1 MTSVRTRLVLSLLIV
16 LGAALVLAGYWTTG
30 IVSDALLSDTVSGHL
45 LNVSRLSVTL
55 SERMAAE
62 RVDAFYPELTQ
73 AARQLGGRLLVVDTD
88 DKVVF
93 DTRNERCGQILPR
106 QEIVSVLRGE
116 RDSDY
121 GYHAEEGQGA
131 ERWEG
136 CFAAGMRDGAGRL
149 LGALV
154 FSVSIQDTVERVLR
168 LRDRM
173 ATLFVVA
180 AAAVL
185 FIAALISGLLMR
197 PVGAL
202 SAGIDRMSRG
212 DYTTPVHVRGRGEMA
227 DLAAAFNDMC
237 DKVRS
242 LDETRSQ
249 FVANASHELKTPLAT
264 MKILVES
271 LLYEDD
277 MEPETRKEF
286 LNDINREID
295 RLSRVVGDLLTL
307 ARIDSR
313 KLTLNR
319 ERISFAEVA
328 EESMKSLRPLAERH
342 RLSMTFEAG
351 DPCVMEADGERL
363 RQVCYNLVS
372 NAVKY
377 TPDGG
382 SIRVTLRREGR
393 DAVLQVSDTG
403 IGIAEADL
411 PHVFD
416 RFYRADKARA
426 RMGESGGTGLGLS
439 IVRQIV
445 RLHAGTVTVKS
456 APGEGTTFTVQLPL
470 L

>member
-1 MTSVRTRLVLSLLIV
+1 MTSVRTRLVLSLLVV

-319 ERISFAEVA
+319 ERISLAEVA

-342 RLSMTFEAG
+342 KLSMTFEAG

>member
-1 MTSVRTRLVLSLLIV
+1 MTSVRTRLVLSLLVV

-382 SIRVTLRREGR
+382 SIRVMIRREGR